1 MFIVYQPDPV
11 GDHLISDSAWDLG
24 GRWALSCSLLPR
36 HSLCLPTERDLGD
49 FPNENEVVA
58 KSGSGNASLTGRIR
72 TGFRRGF
79 LLLTSS

>member
-1 MFIVYQPDPV
+1 MFIVYQPDPA
-11 GDHLISDSAWDLG
+11 GNHPISDSAWDLG
-24 GRWALSCSLLPR
+24 RRWALSCLL
-36 HSLCLPTERDLGD
+36 LCLPTERDFGD
-49 FPNENEVVA
+49 FPSENEVAA